1 MSEELELYSY
11 TPLNEAVR
19 PKGQNYMVDAG
30 AGLPP
35 VQLKRDADFGVIPGT
50 KKPSLYKAG
59 AEKIATNYGLCQRYS
74 IESKADVTEG
84 KAPLFFYLV
93 KCELVKIIDG
103 KEYVITSAFGSGNTN
118 EKRNGFNSPWDAANG
133 TIKMAQKR
141 ALVGA
146 VIALCSGSGMFS
158 QDMEDEKFMENAGKI
173 TKTGPE
179 DPITKQ
185 QITRLYAIAGEAGL
199 TASEAKLR
207 IIAMGFTSTKEIKQK
222 DYDGVIEKLKEAG
235 QNGG

>member
-1 MSEELELYSY
+1 MSEELISYSY

-19 PKGQNYMVDAG
+19 PKGKNYMVDAG

-74 IESKADVTEG
+74 IESKIEAVDVKNT
-84 KAPLFFYLV
+84 LFFYLV

-103 KEYVITSAFGSGNTN
+103 KEYVITSSYGSANTN
-118 EKRNGFNSPWDAANG
+118 ERKVGMQSAFDAANARLK
-133 TIKMAQKR
+133 IAQKR

-158 QDMEDEKFMENAGKI
+158 QDMEDEDFMKKAESI

-185 QITRLYAIAGEAGL
+185 QITRLYAIAGDAGL
-199 TASEAKLR
+199 TSNEAKQK
-207 IIAMGFTSTKEIKQK
+207 IMAMGFASTKEIKQK
-222 DYDGVIEKLKEAG
+222 DYDGVIEKLKGVG
-235 QNGG
+235 QNG